1 MKKLVLVVVM
11 IMVVSL
17 FTGCGQTKRVSETK
31 HSDGTITYTVD
42 IIDSDGEVIE
52 HSVYEKT
59 E

>member
-17 FTGCGQTKRVSETK
+17 FTGCGQTKRVAETK
-31 HSDGTITYTVD
+31 HSDGTTTYTVD
-42 IIDSDGEVIE
+42 IIDSDGEIIE